1 MNMQR
6 MNIRLPI
13 RLYAEIKDTAAET
26 GISMNALI
34 IIRLAE
40 AVSKIAADPRTPE
53 QRERDAFAAEV
64 LDTQE
69 SDRP

>member
-1 MNMQR
+1 MQR

-13 RLYAEIKDTAAET
+13 KLYAAIKAAATEA

-40 AVSKIAADPRTPE
+40 AVSKMPADPRTPE
-53 QRERDAFAAEV
+53 QRERDAYAAEV
-64 LDTQE
+64 LDTQVI
-69 SDRP
+69 R